1 MCGCPPGT
9 TMLDDDVLIR
19 LVAPAGAV
27 ELWEII
33 VRGARR
39 SIAHSRQLAIRQGE
53 RIAERENRDVFITV
67 IGEPEPKLLRSYRA
81 R

>member
-33 VRGARR
+33 
-39 SIAHSRQLAIRQGE
+39 GE
-53 RIAERENRDVFITV
+53 
-67 IGEPEPKLLRSYRA
+67 GRA
-81 R
+81 SFDCAFSATGDSTG